1 MVRQA
6 VRREEAMDVMRE
18 IGSSCRLLNPS
29 EIDLE
34 GSNLVGRCTIR
45 IIGSVDD
52 ENWQCLKAI
61 AKKYGLGIKITNE
74 TLIIYRAKEENND
87 SLVEL

>member
-34 GSNLVGRCTIR
+34 GSNLVGHYKIHIR
-45 IIGSVDD
+45 GSVDD

-61 AKKYGLGIKITNE
+61 AKKYSLGIKITNE

>member
-1 MVRQA
+1 M
-6 VRREEAMDVMRE
+6 RREEAMDVMRE

-34 GSNLVGRCTIR
+34 GSNLVGHYTIHIR
-45 IIGSVDD
+45 GSVDD
-52 ENWQCLKAI
+52 ENWQCLKVI
-61 AKKYGLGIKITNE
+61 AKKYGLGIKITDE
-74 TLIIYRAKEENND
+74 TLIIYRAKEENNN